1 MTDDSARTVGRFMLV
16 LVGKMATDGITG
28 ESGRRIEE
36 ALTTE
41 GTDLHRRMR
50 REERFA
56 EDKSRKKMED
66 ISHRCTQIDTEQK
79 LRQLPLPLFCICL
92 LSVFI
97 SVYPWPIPS

>member
-1 MTDDSARTVGRFMLV
+1 MTDARPRTVERFMLV

-66 ISHRCTQIDTEQK
+66 ISHRCTQIDTDNTFKTEHK
-79 LRQLPLPLFCICL
+79 LKSRLICADRPVL
-92 LSVFI
+92 RRDVSWL
-97 SVYPWPIPS
+97 

>member
-1 MTDDSARTVGRFMLV
+1 MTDARPRTVERFMLV

-50 REERFA
+50 REKRFA
-56 EDKSRKKMED
+56 EDKSRKKMVD
-66 ISHRCTQIDTEQK
+66 ISHRCTRIDADNTFKTEHK
-79 LRQLPLPLFCICL
+79 LKSRLICADRPVL
-92 LSVFI
+92 RRDVSWL
-97 SVYPWPIPS
+97 